1 MRHAHSDGV
10 AFVRCPRAG
19 GTAAL
24 ASVLAAELGVASSG
38 EVAPRSRADP
48 AEIARAEHP
57 SVAGGGGGGEL
68 SATAEGPV
76 EGLVERLVEALQASS
91 GLGLGLGPV
100 LTLTLTP
107 TPTLTLT
114 LTLTPTLTLART
126 RRRCSCSTASRLSSS
141 SRASA
146 R

>member
-38 EVAPRSRADP
+38 EIEARSRADRH
-48 AEIARAEHP
+48 EIARRLRADPGEIARGERP
-57 SVAGGGGGGEL
+57 SSAGDGGEV

-76 EGLVERLVEALQASS
+76 EGLVEKLVEALQVS
-91 GLGLGLGPV
+91 
-100 LTLTLTP
+100 
-107 TPTLTLT
+107 
-114 LTLTPTLTLART
+114 
-126 RRRCSCSTASRLSSS
+126 
-141 SRASA
+141 
-146 R
+146 